1 MRRFWLIFSFISS
14 FSYAQH
20 EIEHVLDNF
29 HKAAGAADF
38 TGYFALL
45 ANDSI
50 FLGTDATERWDK
62 ASFKAFAKPH
72 FDKGNGWLYQP
83 THRNITIIEANK
95 IAMFDELLTNEFY
108 GQCRGSG
115 IIVKREGHW
124 KILQYNL
131 SIPVPNKLSNQVV
144 SIINGSKNK

>member
-1 MRRFWLIFSFISS
+1 MKSLWLIFSFISC
-14 FSYAQH
+14 FSYAQQS
-20 EIEHVLDNF
+20 IEQVLNDF
-29 HKAAGAADF
+29 HKAAGEANF
-38 TGYFALL
+38 TSYFALL

-95 IAMFDELLTNEFY
+95 IAMFDELLENEFY

-115 IIVKREGHW
+115 IIVKREGRW

-131 SIPVPNKLSNQVV
+131 SIPVPNKLSKQVV